1 MEEKGADPTT
11 ENYGQTRRRW
21 VEIRVT
27 LFRSILFIE
36 DLGVEEACHGEL
48 RKDEEAESTKH
59 RPSASFLVH
68 PELFDFIRLW
78 FLLIFIL
85 PDR

>member
-1 MEEKGADPTT
+1 MKEKGADPTT
-11 ENYGQTRRRW
+11 ENNGQTRRRL
-21 VEIRVT
+21 VEIMIS
-27 LFRSILFIE
+27 FAFIE

-85 PDR
+85 LDR